1 MISRNGRKKRKKRK
15 GKEKKRQNVGMT
27 GFHKMIAEKKGGFQ
41 QEYHIDEA
49 LAAFI
54 GKDSCSRVEVGM
66 IYDCDTVVY

>member
-1 MISRNGRKKRKKRK
+1 
-15 GKEKKRQNVGMT
+15 MT
-27 GFHKMIAEKKGGFQ
+27 GFHKMIAEKKGAFQ